1 MECGAHRMA
10 PATDVVSA
18 RPTFEQLLGLPF
30 WSCSNRFDVPD
41 RQILEEVQ
49 HENDV
54 NPGSD

>member
-1 MECGAHRMA
+1 MA

-18 RPTFEQLLGLPF
+18 RPTLEQLLGLPF
-30 WSCSNRFDVPD
+30 RSCSNRFDVPD
-41 RQILEEVQ
+41 RQILEEVR